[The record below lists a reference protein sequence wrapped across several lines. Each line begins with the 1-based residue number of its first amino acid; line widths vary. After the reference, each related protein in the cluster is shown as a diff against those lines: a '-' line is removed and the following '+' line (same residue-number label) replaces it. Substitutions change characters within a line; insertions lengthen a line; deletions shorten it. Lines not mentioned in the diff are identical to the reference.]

1 MGGKFTFWEARAM
14 HRSVTH
20 LPRSANTRSHSHLFN
35 PSAPRLGMACWLRKH
50 KPRAAFWSLS
60 AVLFCQ
66 AEAFLSSD
74 TKCLLS
80 FSPWDPHRLPP
91 AAPCQPEGAGQLA
104 GLPRAWQGDHSA
116 QPWSSPLHCMQRAWA
131 GEDVGNSGYRAGE
144 WQRSPVRVIRTSA
157 DAPRFHTAYRKLLP
171 TAGLS
176 CPSRAGLKHS
186 EK

>member
-35 PSAPRLGMACWLRKH
+35 PSAPRLGMSCWLRKH

-60 AVLFCQ
+60 AELFCQ

-80 FSPWDPHRLPP
+80 FSPWDPHTLPP
-91 AAPCQPEGAGQLA
+91 AAAPAFVS
-104 GLPRAWQGDHSA
+104 PRERGSWQDSREPGKGDHSA

-131 GEDVGNSGYRAGE
+131 EEDVGNSGYQAGE

-157 DAPRFHTAYRKLLP
+157 AAP
-171 TAGLS
+171 
-176 CPSRAGLKHS
+176 
-186 EK
+186 